1 MKTTP
6 TRYAVNGVST
16 TRTRTSVE
24 LMAAGRESEAL
35 LDQLRPLLKRVIV
48 KQKGDIAVRG
58 DMSAAQQIYDLMELG
73 KK

>member
-16 TRTRTSVE
+16 PRTSVE
-24 LMAAGRESEAL
+24 IMAAGRESEAL

-58 DMSAAQQIYDLMELG
+58 DMEAAQKIFDLMGLG

>member
-6 TRYAVNGVST
+6 TRYAVNGVLT
-16 TRTRTSVE
+16 PRTSVE
-24 LMAAGRESEAL
+24 IMAAGRESEAL

-58 DMSAAQQIYDLMELG
+58 DMEAAQQIFNLMELG

>member
-16 TRTRTSVE
+16 PRTSVE
-24 LMAAGRESEAL
+24 IMAAGRESEAL

-58 DMSAAQQIYDLMELG
+58 DMEAAQQIFNLMELG

>member
-16 TRTRTSVE
+16 PRTTVE
-24 LMAAGRESEAL
+24 IMAAGRESEEL
-35 LDQLRPLLKRVIV
+35 INQLRPLLKRVIV

-58 DMSAAQQIYDLMELG
+58 DMEAAQQIFNLMELG